1 MLGIS
6 IVKTKELQRLRDI
19 DEAFTSIIR
28 SKEESIESLKVR
40 IEQLK
45 IIMREKDISNSLK

>member
-19 DEAFTSIIR
+19 DETFISIIR
-28 SKEESIESLKVR
+28 SKDESIDSLKVR

-45 IIMREKDISNSLK
+45 IIMREKDISNGLK